1 MGLYKKFRKYVTGRR
16 LAWPVPFKEDRSTE
30 EIFVRD
36 PYVFLTEDGD
46 YALTGTTYRLNYNDS
61 YGVAMYKSRDKLV
74 WSGPYMIVEKA
85 KLNKEYSDFWAPEIH
100 RIDNLYC
107 LAVTL
112 KPEDGKRGTY
122 LFTSRSSCEGYVMR
136 ARITPC
142 DKSSLD
148 GTLYVENGRVWC
160 VYCYEYTDCFDGE
173 IRAVRLT
180 EDMSAIEPE
189 TDRLLFKASA
199 NEYKPYRGRY
209 KVTDGPFLFED
220 NGKLRMLWS
229 THTASGKYVQL
240 LAYSDNGR
248 LDGKWL
254 QNGEPLYAGDGGH
267 GMIFDDRDGKRYLVL
282 HTPNVRK
289 IITREYEHPVMLDII
304 KGADK

>member
-61 YGVAMYKSRDKLV
+61 YGVLAYRSHDKER
-74 WSGPYMIVEKA
+74 WSGPYTLIEKS
-85 KLNKEYSDFWAPEIH
+85 KLDKEYKDFWAPEIH
-100 RIDNLYC
+100 KIGSLYC

-122 LFTSRSSCEGYVMR
+122 LFTSRSSCKRYVMR

-148 GTLYVENGRVWC
+148 GTLYVEDGRVWC
-160 VYCYEYTDCFDGE
+160 VYCYEYIDCGDGE

-180 EDMSAIEPE
+180 EDMSGIEAD
-189 TDRLLFKASA
+189 TDILLFKASA
-199 NEYKPYRGRY
+199 NTYEPYLGRY

-240 LAYSDNGR
+240 SAYSDNGR

-254 QNGEPLYAGDGGH
+254 QRGEPLYASDGGH
-267 GMIFDDRDGKRYLVL
+267 GMIFADYDGSRYLVL
-282 HTPNVRK
+282 HAPNVRK
-289 IITREYEHPVMLDII
+289 IISREYEHPVMLDII

>member
-61 YGVAMYKSRDKLV
+61 YGVLAYRSHDKER
-74 WSGPYMIVEKA
+74 WSGPYTLIEKS
-85 KLNKEYSDFWAPEIH
+85 KLDKEYKDFWAPEIH
-100 RIDNLYC
+100 KIGSLYC

-122 LFTSRSSCEGYVMR
+122 LFTSRSSCKGYVMR

-148 GTLYVENGRVWC
+148 GTLYVEDGRVWC
-160 VYCYEYTDCFDGE
+160 VYCYEYIDCGDGE

-180 EDMSAIEPE
+180 EDMSGIEAD
-189 TDRLLFKASA
+189 TDTLLFKASA
-199 NEYKPYRGRY
+199 NTYEPYLGRY
-209 KVTDGPFLFED
+209 KVTDGPFLFRD
-220 NGKLRMLWS
+220 NERLCMLWS
-229 THTASGKYVQL
+229 THTRSGKYVQL
-240 LAYSDNGR
+240 SAYSDNGR
-248 LDGKWL
+248 IDGKWL
-254 QNGEPLYAGDGGH
+254 QKGEPLYAGDGGH
-267 GMIFDDRDGKRYLVL
+267 GMIFDDLDGMRYLVL

-289 IITREYEHPVMLDII
+289 IFTREYEHPVMLGII
-304 KGADK
+304 KGRDK

>member
-1 MGLYKKFRKYVTGRR
+1 MGLYKKLRKYITGRR
-16 LAWPVPFKEDRSTE
+16 LEWPIPFRTDLALED
-30 EIFVRD
+30 IYVRD
-36 PYVFLTEDGD
+36 PFVFATDDG
-46 YALTGTTYRLNYNDS
+46 YALTGTIYRLNYNDS

-85 KLNKEYSDFWAPEIH
+85 KLNTEYSDFWAPEIH
-100 RIDNLYC
+100 KIGDLYC
-107 LAVTL
+107 LVVTL
-112 KPEDGKRGTY
+112 KPVDGKRGTY
-122 LFTSRSSCEGYVMR
+122 LCTSREYDGGYVMR

-148 GTLYVENGRVWC
+148 GTLYVEDGRVWC
-160 VYCYEYTDCFDGE
+160 VYCYEYIDCGDGE

-180 EDMSAIEPE
+180 EDMSGIEAD
-189 TDRLLFKASA
+189 TDILLFKASA
-199 NEYKPYRGRY
+199 NTYEPYLGRY
-209 KVTDGPFLFED
+209 KVD

-240 LAYSDNGR
+240 SAYSDNGR

-254 QNGEPLYAGDGGH
+254 QRGEPLYASDGGH
-267 GMIFDDRDGKRYLVL
+267 GMIFADYDGSRYLVL
-282 HTPNVRK
+282 HAPNVRK
-289 IITREYEHPVMLDII
+289 IISREYEHPVMLDII

>member
-61 YGVAMYKSRDKLV
+61 YGVLAYRSHDKER
-74 WSGPYMIVEKA
+74 WSGPYTLIEKS
-85 KLNKEYSDFWAPEIH
+85 KLDKEYKDFWAPEIH
-100 RIDNLYC
+100 KIGSLYC

-122 LFTSRSSCEGYVMR
+122 LFTSRSSCKGYVMR

-240 LAYSDNGR
+240 SAYSDNGR

-254 QNGEPLYAGDGGH
+254 QRGSRSTLA
-267 GMIFDDRDGKRYLVL
+267 
-282 HTPNVRK
+282 T
-289 IITREYEHPVMLDII
+289 
-304 KGADK
+304 ADTG